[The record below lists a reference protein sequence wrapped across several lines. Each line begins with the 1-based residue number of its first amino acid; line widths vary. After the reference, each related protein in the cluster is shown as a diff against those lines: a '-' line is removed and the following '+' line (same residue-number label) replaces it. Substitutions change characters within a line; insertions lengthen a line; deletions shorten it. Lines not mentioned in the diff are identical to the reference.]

1 MTKHSQAEW
10 FQNVTA
16 ALSVGKSYLPLCQQA
31 SGDFTTKSVEICHIF
46 TEDFV
51 IEIYYILLVGQK
63 SKIEKKD
70 EAKVENESSAGV
82 YTCKSGMR
90 WNVP

>member
-1 MTKHSQAEW
+1 MISKCHSSTLCWQKLFA
-10 FQNVTA
+10 T
-16 ALSVGKSYLPLCQQA
+16 LST
-31 SGDFTTKSVEICHIF
+31 GDFTTKSVKICHIF

-90 WNVP
+90 

>member
-1 MTKHSQAEW
+1 MTNHSQAEQ

-16 ALSVGKSYLPLCQQA
+16 DLSVGTSYLPLWQQA
-31 SGDFTTKSVEICHIF
+31 SGDFTTKSVKICHIF

-90 WNVP
+90 